1 MVFCGKCGFQLTS
14 GNITCPRCGTPTEA
28 GSNVEESQP
37 DSPTIASSSII
48 GVNQSY
54 PGTQGTSSPDRPVE
68 QQPIILGSNP
78 NEYAA
83 EQMANEATSMGSQIA
98 GSGQGPSRTAYPG
111 YVPQSEVNY
120 PQQRASYPGYTM
132 HSGTATPY
140 QQQFGASLEDAE
152 KVRARGRIVGL
163 LLILIGLLFILGAMV
178 LFIFTHNSSAPAS
191 SSIQQAYAALA
202 LLCPPTC
209 SS

>member
-1 MVFCGKCGFQLTS
+1 
-14 GNITCPRCGTPTEA
+14 
-28 GSNVEESQP
+28 
-37 DSPTIASSSII
+37 
-48 GVNQSY
+48 
-54 PGTQGTSSPDRPVE
+54 VE

-98 GSGQGPSRTAYPG
+98 GTGQVPSRTAYPG
-111 YVPQSEVNY
+111 YVPQSAVNY

-132 HSGTATPY
+132 QGGTTS
-140 QQQFGASLEDAE
+140 QQFGASLEDAE
-152 KVRARGRIVGL
+152 KIRARGRIVGL

-178 LFIFTHNSSAPAS
+178 LFIVTHNSSAPAS
-191 SSIQQAYAALA
+191 SSIQQAHAALA
-202 LLCPPTC
+202 VLCPPTC

>member
-1 MVFCGKCGFQLTS
+1 
-14 GNITCPRCGTPTEA
+14 
-28 GSNVEESQP
+28 
-37 DSPTIASSSII
+37 
-48 GVNQSY
+48 
-54 PGTQGTSSPDRPVE
+54 VE

-120 PQQRASYPGYTM
+120 PQQRASYPGYSM
-132 HSGTATPY
+132 QGGTTHR
-140 QQQFGASLEDAE
+140 QFGSSLEDAE
-152 KVRARGRIVGL
+152 KIRARGRIVGL

>member
-14 GNITCPRCGTPTEA
+14 GNITCPRCGTPTDTDLIL
-28 GSNVEESQP
+28 EESQP
-37 DSPTIASSSII
+37 DSPTIAASTIFS
-48 GVNQSY
+48 VNQSY
-54 PGTQGTSSPDRPVE
+54 AGTQETINPSRQVE
-68 QQPIILGSNP
+68 QQPLILGSNP
-78 NEYAA
+78 NDYGIA

-132 HSGTATPY
+132 QGGTNY
-140 QQQFGASLEDAE
+140 QQFGSSLEVAE
-152 KVRARGRIVGL
+152 IIRARGRIVGL